1 MTIPKLNSFGYLP
14 DGVHDAT
21 LSDVRSWA
29 NSVPDISRRNQ
40 LLGNLDRFLEE
51 VIRPL
56 GNYPIYLAGSF
67 FSDKYIPG
75 DIDFVF
81 DIRDCTDSSVVGSA
95 ILTLMGKRHKEIK
108 EKYEI
113 DAYPNIPG
121 NNDFAKFFTYIR
133 QNEVVSKGLGPETRR
148 GVVRIK
154 VW

>member
-29 NSVPDISRRNQ
+29 NTVPDISRRNQ

-51 VIRPL
+51 VVRPL

-67 FSDKYIPG
+67 FSDKYTPG

-81 DIRDCTDSSVVGSA
+81 DIRDCTDASVVGNA
-95 ILTLMGKRHKEIK
+95 FITLMGRHNEIK
-108 EKYEI
+108 EKYEV
-113 DAYPNIPG
+113 DAYPNLCG
-121 NNDFAKFFTYIR
+121 NSDFAEFFTYIR
-133 QNEVVSKGLGPETRR
+133 QEEVVNKRLGPETRR

-154 VW
+154 AW

>member
-14 DGVHDAT
+14 EGVHDAT

-29 NSVPDISRRNQ
+29 NEVPDIARRNQ
-40 LLGNLDRFLEE
+40 LLENLDRFLEE
-51 VIRPL
+51 VVRPV

-67 FSDKYIPG
+67 FSDKYAPG

-81 DIRDCTDSSVVGSA
+81 DIRECTDPSVVGKA
-95 ILTLMGKRHKEIK
+95 YLNITYRHDSIK

-113 DAYPNIPG
+113 DAYPNFPNH
-121 NNDFAKFFTYIR
+121 NNFADFFTYIK
-133 QNEVVSKGLGPETRR
+133 VKDAAIKGIAPSARR
-148 GVVRIK
+148 GIVRIK